1 MSTLLFDY
9 GGTLDTGACHWAYVL
24 YDGYRHAGIELL
36 ETEFRTAYV
45 YAERALAK
53 SPIILP
59 TDDFFHLLVKKVD
72 LEFSDL
78 EARGILAFPSSEER
92 KLKVESVAEWCDSF
106 ARTHVCEAN
115 DILNE
120 LSSRH
125 RLVMVSNFYGN
136 LPTILRTYGMAD
148 LFDAVIESAVVGV
161 RKPDPAIWQLGL
173 DAAGCKPSEA
183 VAIGDSYSKDILP
196 AHSLGCSTIWFKGRE
211 WEEKAYD
218 ESIPSHIISS
228 LAELPRLL

>member
-1 MSTLLFDY
+1 
-9 GGTLDTGACHWAYVL
+9 
-24 YDGYRHAGIELL
+24 
-36 ETEFRTAYV
+36 
-45 YAERALAK
+45 
-53 SPIILP
+53 
-59 TDDFFHLLVKKVD
+59 
-72 LEFSDL
+72 
-78 EARGILAFPSSEER
+78 
-92 KLKVESVAEWCDSF
+92 
-106 ARTHVCEAN
+106 
-115 DILNE
+115 
-120 LSSRH
+120 
-125 RLVMVSNFYGN
+125 MVSNFYGN